1 MQTHKEWLSTK
12 EVSEYFDGS
21 LKPGT
26 LEIMRVQGR
35 GPRFV
40 KFGRAVRYRRADL
53 DAWAEAQARQN
64 TSE

>member
-1 MQTHKEWLSTK
+1 MQKEYLTTK
-12 EVSEYFDGS
+12 EASEYFGGS

-40 KFGRAVRYRRADL
+40 KFGRNVRYRPGDL
-53 DAWAEAQARQN
+53 DMWIEEQGRQN